1 DNVRLLRAF
10 AFPTATLTPRHRA
23 YGLSLMEQVVREQRW
38 GVSAGV
44 APNAVAPLK
53 NGWLPLADPAHWRVN
68 SIGWIKGECRNYVV
82 AVLTDHNPS
91 MQYGI
96 DTIQQLSRMLWNRL
110 GS

>member
-1 DNVRLLRAF
+1 
-10 AFPTATLTPRHRA
+10 
-23 YGLSLMEQVVREQRW
+23 MEHVVREQRW

-44 APNAVAPLK
+44 APNAVAALK
-53 NGWLPLADPAHWRVN
+53 NGWLPRSDPAHWRVN
-68 SIGWIKGECRNYVV
+68 SIGWIKGERRNYVV

>member
-1 DNVRLLRAF
+1 
-10 AFPTATLTPRHRA
+10 
-23 YGLSLMEQVVREQRW
+23 MEHVVREQRW

-44 APNAVAPLK
+44 APKATLALK
-53 NGWLPLADPAHWRVN
+53 NGWLPLADAARWRVN
-68 SIGWIKGECRNYVV
+68 SIGLIRGEHRNYVV

-96 DTIQQLSRMLWNRL
+96 DTIQQISRMLWKRL